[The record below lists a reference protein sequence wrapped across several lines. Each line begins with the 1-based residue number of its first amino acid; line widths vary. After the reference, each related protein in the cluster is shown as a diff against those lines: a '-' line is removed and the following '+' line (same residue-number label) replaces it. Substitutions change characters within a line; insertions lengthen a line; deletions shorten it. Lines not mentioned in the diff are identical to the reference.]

1 MELYE
6 AVSLIRKKKNIKI
19 DEVIAEDMSRST
31 FNRYVTGKTDLYSA
45 HLIKI
50 LDGLRISLDELQ
62 LIANDYSV
70 NNQNLLLMS
79 IKKSFEERDVEQ
91 LVYWEKVCKDKYK
104 KEGNILYSHGIGLI
118 EILIARIKKE
128 HVDLHSNVLY
138 QYLIKTETWTRYELV
153 MFNNSM
159 FYFNVEAIK
168 NILPRA
174 IDRLGS
180 YRNFNH
186 YTDEVYRLL
195 SNVIIYFM
203 QNDDFNSAFH
213 YIQVMEKI
221 ELNEE
226 QIFEKLLSKFFEG
239 IKLLLLNNKEA
250 QQHIDKCLQVME
262 FLELKHLKNMSMS
275 VIEQL
280 S

>member
-1 MELYE
+1 MFL
-6 AVSLIRKKKNIKI
+6 SFRLC
-19 DEVIAEDMSRST
+19 
-31 FNRYVTGKTDLYSA
+31 NRT
-45 HLIKI
+45 
-50 LDGLRISLDELQ
+50 
-62 LIANDYSV
+62 
-70 NNQNLLLMS
+70 
-79 IKKSFEERDVEQ
+79 
-91 LVYWEKVCKDKYK
+91 
-104 KEGNILYSHGIGLI
+104 
-118 EILIARIKKE
+118 
-128 HVDLHSNVLY
+128 
-138 QYLIKTETWTRYELV
+138 
-153 MFNNSM
+153 
-159 FYFNVEAIK
+159 IK

-203 QNDDFNSAFH
+203 QNNDFNSVFH

-226 QIFEKLLSKFFEG
+226 QIFERLLSKFFEG

-262 FLELKHLKNMSMS
+262 FLELKHLKNMSKS
-275 VIEQL
+275 VIDQL